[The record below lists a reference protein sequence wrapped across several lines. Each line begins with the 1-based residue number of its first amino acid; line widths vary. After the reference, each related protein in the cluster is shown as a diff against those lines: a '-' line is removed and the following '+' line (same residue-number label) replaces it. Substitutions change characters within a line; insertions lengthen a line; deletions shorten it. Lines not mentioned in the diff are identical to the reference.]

1 MSQGSPAEE
10 ASAEV
15 RWEMPA
21 LTLADILD
29 RGLVFAAKDGS
40 RPILETVYIDYQ
52 KGGVTFAAADGF
64 CLLVQHLDTD
74 RVDAE
79 GVGFALRRDDAA
91 LWSTICKRHAARV
104 RKTDKKAVAKVSV
117 TI

>member
-1 MSQGSPAEE
+1 MSQGSSAEE

-40 RPILETVYIDYQ
+40 RPILETVYIEYQ
-52 KGGVTFAAADGF
+52 KGGVTFAAANGF
-64 CLLVQHLDTD
+64 LPAGAAPRHRRSRW
-74 RVDAE
+74 RV
-79 GVGFALRRDDAA
+79 GGLRPAP
-91 LWSTICKRHAARV
+91 
-104 RKTDKKAVAKVSV
+104 
-117 TI
+117 